1 MRVAGIWFG
10 KAHEDGGA
18 GRFALDVLCKVGS
31 GLEAGEVGR
40 QSVLG
45 SVSYTLIS
53 M

>member
-10 KAHEDGGA
+10 KAHEDSDA

-31 GLEAGEVGR
+31 GLEAGKVDR

-45 SVSYTLIS
+45 SASYTLIS